1 MKVEPIIHVIVGAAE
16 WGHDRLRYRRHRL
29 AEFLARQKET
39 KSVIWV
45 CPSPRANDG
54 QMAGIAEGI
63 RQFTVKDLMQK
74 KAFRFGRYTDMCYRH
89 KLSPLLNMLKEEGEG
104 ARCCL
109 WYTFPG
115 FPLLADLFPW
125 DEVIYDCSDL
135 WAAPISGRS
144 GVLSNV
150 RRNIIK
156 QAEMRIIQRA
166 DSITCTSDCLHQEVG
181 T

>member
-63 RQFTVKDLMQK
+63 RQFTVKDLMRQ
-74 KAFRFGRYTDMCYRH
+74 
-89 KLSPLLNMLKEEGEG
+89 KLSASAGIQTCATG
-104 ARCCL
+104 
-109 WYTFPG
+109 
-115 FPLLADLFPW
+115 
-125 DEVIYDCSDL
+125 
-135 WAAPISGRS
+135 ISF
-144 GVLSNV
+144 
-150 RRNIIK
+150 
-156 QAEMRIIQRA
+156 
-166 DSITCTSDCLHQEVG
+166 HHW
-181 T
+181 